1 MSVLDLLSR
10 VLGLEVGRLVE
21 ESAAAREILCCVNLE
36 CIASY
41 TNRDTIRDEKTPF
54 KPCFTE
60 NAQPIQSHGTGRGLS
75 QCCRCRPVCDQWQ
88 PRAAGR

>member
-10 VLGLEVGRLVE
+10 VLTLEAGRLVE

-41 TNRDTIRDEKTPF
+41 TNRNTIRDEKKCLKVRQKLRTR
-54 KPCFTE
+54 E
-60 NAQPIQSHGTGRGLS
+60 NLKI
-75 QCCRCRPVCDQWQ
+75 
-88 PRAAGR
+88 

>member
-10 VLGLEVGRLVE
+10 VLGLEAGRLVE

-41 TNRDTIRDEKTPF
+41 TNRDTIRDEKTS
-54 KPCFTE
+54 K
-60 NAQPIQSHGTGRGLS
+60 
-75 QCCRCRPVCDQWQ
+75 V
-88 PRAAGR
+88 